1 MGIVCLGASSTLLCE
16 EDRSNAL
23 GLVGCCDELVEVGS
37 GLDGLDSAAGAV
49 FPVDIDEAVS
59 AWVEKEMDHQPQEG
73 YAERLERGGL
83 ESSWRRDAMDWICK
97 VK

>member
-1 MGIVCLGASSTLLCE
+1 MGIVCVDASSTLLCE

-23 GLVGCCDELVEVGS
+23 GLVGCCDELLEVGS
-37 GLDGLDSAAGAV
+37 GLDGLDSADGAV
-49 FPVDIDEAVS
+49 LPVHTDEAVS
-59 AWVEKEMDHQPQEG
+59 ALVEKEMDHQPQEG

>member
-23 GLVGCCDELVEVGS
+23 GLVGCCDELLEVGS

-49 FPVDIDEAVS
+49 FHVDTDEAVS
-59 AWVEKEMDHQPQEG
+59 ALVEKEMDHQPQQG

-83 ESSWRRDAMDWICK
+83 ASSWRRDAMDWICK